1 MRSGKKTPKDGLYSN
16 EMKIDPLDLV
26 SKALG
31 YSIKR
36 AQVHAYELF
45 FEFLGDNAISPARMT
60 ALSIIGTHPGITQ
73 SALAKKLGISRA
85 GIVKV
90 VDWLESLNL
99 VERRSKQSDRRSN
112 LLYLTD
118 SGQDELSWLAEQ
130 SKEYEKILASK
141 LTDEE
146 RDQLI
151 RLLEKVTLSRCDKQ
165 ATRKTPQ

>member
-16 EMKIDPLDLV
+16 DMKMDPQDMV
-26 SKALG
+26 AKSLG
-31 YSIKR
+31 YAIKR
-36 AQVHAYELF
+36 AQVHSYELF
-45 FEFLGDNAISPARMT
+45 FEFLGDSAISPARMT
-60 ALSIIGTHPGITQ
+60 ALSLIGTHPGISQ
-73 SALAKKLGISRA
+73 STLAKKLGISRA

-90 VDWLESLNL
+90 VDWLESFNL
-99 VERRSKQSDRRSN
+99 VERRTKQGDRRSN

-146 RDQLI
+146 RDLLI
-151 RLLEKVTLSRCDKQ
+151 SLLEKVTQSRCDKQ